1 MENFGIYEAV
11 VTDNSSFF
19 THGTIKV
26 RIKKLYND
34 DTDLNIK
41 KNYNK
46 DFFVQDLL
54 KDLDAYIY
62 SPIGGGENY
71 GLFMLPQVGS
81 IGIIQFLNGDT
92 KKPVWMG
99 TVFSPELD
107 KNGNIIKT
115 KIPND
120 DPYAEGANT
129 DGATREKNTD
139 TTTKKK
145 TLSGENAIILR
156 TKKTNS
162 PLKSGGI
169 DNVDFDKQRTENII
183 VISDEYVKITHFS
196 KWQEK
201 KDKLSAAPEQFEE
214 ISIGMYKEKDVN
226 GNIISSKPQI
236 SVKVVDNNISNNGNN
251 RITTEIK
258 VENDNITVDTESL
271 SRKTKST
278 ITSHATD
285 GIRIKSGRTD
295 KIDKTE
301 VQMNPTEMKL
311 INGSVTLTLDKKSVT
326 VSAPEGAI
334 MLSGNEIR
342 LGDGGGYVL
351 IRDTPMFMPVKTE
364 DGSFLRTSE
373 RVRA

>member
-236 SVKVVDNNISNNGNN
+236 SV
-251 RITTEIK
+251 
-258 VENDNITVDTESL
+258 
-271 SRKTKST
+271 
-278 ITSHATD
+278 
-285 GIRIKSGRTD
+285 
-295 KIDKTE
+295 
-301 VQMNPTEMKL
+301 
-311 INGSVTLTLDKKSVT
+311 
-326 VSAPEGAI
+326 
-334 MLSGNEIR
+334 
-342 LGDGGGYVL
+342 
-351 IRDTPMFMPVKTE
+351 
-364 DGSFLRTSE
+364 
-373 RVRA
+373 